1 MSEEANELKKRFLFG
16 IAVVLLFFI
25 PAVFIFINKFNDS
38 NDPPIIKRIENKET
52 FFIIVT
58 NKDKKNLKEVTN
70 VLNNKRLD
78 YQIIDSSEASNY
90 LKIMTKLQY
99 SRDDI
104 EEPTVIYVEEGK
116 VYSALVNAKE
126 KELEIY
132 IKNLEENW
140 S

>member
-1 MSEEANELKKRFLFG
+1 MSEETTELKKKFIFG

-58 NKDKKNLKEVTN
+58 NKDKKNLKELTN
-70 VLNNKRLD
+70 VFNDKKLD
-78 YQIIDSSEASNY
+78 CQIVDSSEESNY
-90 LKIMTKLQY
+90 LKIMTKLEY

-104 EEPTVIYVEEGK
+104 EEPTVIYVENGK

-126 KELEIY
+126 KELKVY

>member
-1 MSEEANELKKRFLFG
+1 MSEEANELKKRFIFG

-78 YQIIDSSEASNY
+78 YQIIDRSEASNY

-126 KELEIY
+126 KELKIY